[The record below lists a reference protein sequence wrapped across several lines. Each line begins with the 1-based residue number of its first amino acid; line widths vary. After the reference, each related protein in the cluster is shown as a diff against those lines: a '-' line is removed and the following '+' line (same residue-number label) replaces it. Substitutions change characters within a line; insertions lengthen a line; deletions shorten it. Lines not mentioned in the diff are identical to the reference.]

1 MFESKQDLAPLL
13 LKLEKHVSFGVADRE
28 AFLRLA
34 AFRKTI
40 SAGAYVTREEDR
52 VQVCTGLLSG
62 FAYSHKTLRDGS
74 RQIVSVHVSGD
85 LLNLQ
90 DAMFGTASHNVQIM
104 TPAVVAS
111 IQASEL
117 IRIAA
122 ERPVI
127 QRALWL
133 STLVDGSV
141 FSEWITNVGR
151 RDARSRIAHLLC
163 EFAMRLK
170 VIGLCN
176 DLTYTLP
183 MTQVQ
188 IADATGL
195 TAIHV
200 NRTIQA
206 LRSDG
211 LIRTDKRT
219 VAIEDWVGLTRTAGF
234 KVDYLHQG
242 AVAA

>member
-1 MFESKQDLAPLL
+1 MSEVKQDLAPLL
-13 LKLEKHVSFGVADRE
+13 LKLEKHASFDQVDRK
-28 AFLRLA
+28 AFLSLTVS
-34 AFRKTI
+34 RKTI
-40 SAGAYVTREEDR
+40 PAGGYVARQGDP
-52 VQVCTGLLSG
+52 VHVCTGLLSG
-62 FAYSHKTLRDGS
+62 FAYTHKTLWDGA

-90 DAMFGTASHNVQIM
+90 DAMFATSSHNVQIM

-117 IRIAA
+117 IKIAS

-133 STLVDGSV
+133 STLVDGAV

-170 VIGLCN
+170 AIGLCT

-183 MTQVQ
+183 MTQEQ

-195 TAIHV
+195 TPVHV
-200 NRTIQA
+200 NRTMQA
-206 LRSDG
+206 LRHAG
-211 LIRTDKRT
+211 LIRTDKR
-219 VAIEDWVGLTRTAGF
+219 AITIDDWDELTRTAGF
-234 KVDYLHQG
+234 NVKYLHQG
-242 AVAA
+242 AILA